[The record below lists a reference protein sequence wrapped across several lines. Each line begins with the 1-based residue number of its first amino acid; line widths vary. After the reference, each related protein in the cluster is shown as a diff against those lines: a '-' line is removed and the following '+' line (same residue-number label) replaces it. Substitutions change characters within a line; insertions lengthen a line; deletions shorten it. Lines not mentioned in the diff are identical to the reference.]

1 MRILSFKPECCH
13 KAFFKLRPEQEIT
26 RAIRRQI
33 SSTSTSAKRDPN
45 KWSRSL
51 WFSGAGGVTIFSL
64 YGLYKINA
72 SADDVQPLRP
82 DAFTPF
88 KLVAR
93 ETISSTSSVFTLR
106 PKATGLNARIYEEAW
121 AKGVWSVQVKQ
132 PQLQIA
138 RSYTPL
144 PRVDTAEATEPS
156 DLKFLIRKDPKGEV
170 SGYLHRLP
178 IGAQIDLRGPHLEYV
193 IPDDVGEVLFLAG
206 GTGIAPALQVVHTLL
221 ESRSLPTA
229 KLPTIRILWANRR
242 QEDALDLSLIPR
254 ISSAQ
259 VLEIPSLKFKH
270 QAKLSFQY
278 FVDEQQTFVTEDI
291 LMGLLSNRGRKS
303 EVAGKKLILVS
314 GPDGFV
320 NYYAGPKVWKGG
332 SELQGP
338 LSGILKKLNLDGWEV
353 WKL

>member
-1 MRILSFKPECCH
+1 M
-13 KAFFKLRPEQEIT
+13 
-26 RAIRRQI
+26 
-33 SSTSTSAKRDPN
+33 
-45 KWSRSL
+45 
-51 WFSGAGGVTIFSL
+51 TIISL

-72 SADDVQPLRP
+72 SADNVQALRP

-88 KLVAR
+88 TLISR
-93 ETISSTSSVFTLR
+93 EPISSTSSLFTLR
-106 PKATGLNARIYEEAW
+106 PKAAGQNARVYEEAW

-144 PRVDTAEATEPS
+144 PCIDAAEATEPS

-178 IGAQIDLRGPHLEYV
+178 IDAEIELRGPHLEYA
-193 IPDDVGEVLFLAG
+193 IPDDVSEVLFLAG

-221 ESRSLPTA
+221 ESRSSPTA
-229 KLPTIRILWANRR
+229 KLPTIRIMWANRR
-242 QEDALDLSLIPR
+242 QEDALDLPNSPLT
-254 ISSAQ
+254 SSAQ
-259 VLEIPSLKFKH
+259 AIEIPSLKAKH
-270 QAKLSFQY
+270 QAELSFQY
-278 FVDEQQTFVTEDI
+278 FVDEDQTFIKEAT
-291 LMGLLSNRGRKS
+291 LLSLLSNNRRKG
-303 EVAGKKLILVS
+303 EVAGKQLILVS

-320 NYYAGPKVWKGG
+320 NYYAGSKVWKGG

-338 LSGILKKLNLDGWEV
+338 LGGVLKRLNLDGWEV